1 MAFNPANRRWYSGS
15 GANAN
20 NGGACPAT
28 NAGNVFPIVGI
39 FQAQSA
45 SSATKATLVGG
56 QCSGRN
62 GSNLAVDTIH
72 NNVYIPVRQYP
83 LDPDSATTGQ
93 PGILIFH
100 DPTPTQPTPARSQAV
115 LGSFGTAAF
124 TVQGRS
130 MNVNAFFAKGIP
142 DAPTEL
148 VITTTVGNEVIFCGE
163 TGGQANCVGTLTG
176 DPLIGGMALL
186 GNGGKTLAR
195 SRIVL
200 AQ

>member
-1 MAFNPANRRWYSGS
+1 M
-15 GANAN
+15 
-20 NGGACPAT
+20 
-28 NAGNVFPIVGI
+28 
-39 FQAQSA
+39 
-45 SSATKATLVGG
+45 
-56 QCSGRN
+56 
-62 GSNLAVDTIH
+62 DTIH
-72 NNVYIPVRQYP
+72 NNIYVPVRQFP
-83 LDPDSATTGQ
+83 LDPASATTGQ

-100 DPTPTQPTPARSQAV
+100 DPAPTQPTPARSQAA
-115 LGSFGTAAF
+115 LGSFGTVSF
-124 TVQGRS
+124 TSQGRT

-148 VITTTVGNEVIFCGE
+148 VITTTVGNEVVSCGE

-186 GNGGKTLAR
+186 GSGGKALAK